1 MMLLLAIVANAQM
14 SEKQIIQYV
23 QKQSA
28 AGKDQQTIAK
38 ELIAKGVSIQQLET
52 LRNKYQ
58 SMTGGS
64 SSVSGSEE
72 FSRIRI
78 SNAEEKEQ
86 EIDYFPFLE
95 QEEEKEDS
103 VKIFGHDIFR
113 NKELS
118 FEPNMNIATPVNY
131 VLGPN
136 DEVILD
142 IYGAS
147 N

>member
-1 MMLLLAIVANAQM
+1 MMMLLLAIVANAQM

-38 ELIAKGVSIQQLET
+38 ELIAKGVSIQQLEK

-58 SMTGGS
+58 SMKGGS

-95 QEEEKEDS
+95 QEEEKEDI
-103 VKIFGHDIFR
+103 KEEIKNP
-113 NKELS
+113 NKDLKLIITNEVS
-118 FEPNMNIATPVNY
+118 
-131 VLGPN
+131 N
-136 DEVILD
+136 DAEYL
-142 IYGAS
+142 
-147 N
+147 